1 MCAVRDDDG
10 IDFGFVAEPL
20 GEFAFGRGDEIGE
33 EVVLYEVDRAA
44 AEAAAHHACP
54 RDAAFAGHV
63 DQEVELLAR
72 YFVVLR
78 QPLVRGVHP
87 LPDGGVVA
95 TLQGVADVEHTP
107 FLADHEA
114 CTAVVFVGDLI
125 ADRIEPLHRG
135 AAQKLL
141 SQHLRHAL
149 A

>member
-1 MCAVRDDDG
+1 M
-10 IDFGFVAEPL
+10 
-20 GEFAFGRGDEIGE
+20 
-33 EVVLYEVDRAA
+33 
-44 AEAAAHHACP
+44 
-54 RDAAFAGHV
+54 
-63 DQEVELLAR
+63 
-72 YFVVLR
+72 
-78 QPLVRGVHP
+78 RGVHP
-87 LPDGGVVA
+87 LSDGGVVA

-149 A
+149 ARLAPAVVGRADQFVLDDRIEQHELVTDGIEGKYSNSIERQSSRIRQPFLPKTEANWSMMPHFTPQ